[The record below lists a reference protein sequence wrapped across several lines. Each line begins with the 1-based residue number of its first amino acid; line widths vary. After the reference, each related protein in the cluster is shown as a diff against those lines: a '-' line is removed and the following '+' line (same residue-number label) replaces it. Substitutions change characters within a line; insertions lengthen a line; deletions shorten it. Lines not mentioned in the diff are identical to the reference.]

1 MTQDIVEAK
10 ILAILA
16 RVAPRPAERT
26 VLLEKPLGPGGLG
39 LDSLAV
45 VEFVTSTEAAFDV
58 EFPDDFWTG
67 KGPVTISDM
76 VAYISGTN

>member
-1 MTQDIVEAK
+1 MTQAAVEEK

-26 VLLEKPLGPGGLG
+26 ALLGKPLGNGGLG

-45 VEFVTSTEAAFDV
+45 VEFVTSTEATFDV
-58 EFPDDFWTG
+58 EFPDEFWTG
-67 KGPVTISDM
+67 KGPVTVSDM
-76 VAYISGTN
+76 VDYITGTN